1 MATPSSARVSVDR
14 RTVVVGGLSMAG
26 GAWLLGRA
34 QPGHAADGEE
44 SLGPWIAA
52 TAATGLRG
60 NAFNVTLL
68 DAGGSGGR
76 ARVEVGGAEA
86 PPGLLAALR
95 PGKEVLIAGE
105 VGPDGTIVASR
116 MIHAVFGDESD
127 PRDSAPAGV
136 SAAGRSS

>member
-1 MATPSSARVSVDR
+1 MATPSGARMRVDR

-60 NAFNVTLL
+60 NAFDVTLV
-68 DAGGSGGR
+68 DPGGSDSR
-76 ARVEVGGAEA
+76 ARVDVGGAEA
-86 PPGLLAALR
+86 APGLLAALR

-105 VGPDGTIVASR
+105 VGPTGAIVASR

-127 PRDSAPAGV
+127 LRNRAPAGI